1 MEDVPG
7 VVVVC
12 GIVVED
18 ISRGWKIFLAVSGW

>member
-18 ISRGWKIFLAVSGW
+18 ISRGCCFWCCGYYV